1 MDSPVFF
8 VVDLDTGEVFQ
19 IDEEQAASLRN
30 LDLVDFLVIIDP
42 RETYPEYEE

>member
-19 IDEEQAASLRN
+19 TDEEQAARLGE
-30 LDLVDFLVIIDP
+30 LDLDFLVIIDP
-42 RETYPEYEE
+42 RETYPEFEE